1 MTIVILFN
9 SVALL
14 LIGLLNLHVLSVL
27 DEHEKA
33 IRLMADKYADYII
46 RIMNILNQ
54 ELKINQEII
63 KKWGDTDE

>member
-1 MTIVILFN
+1 MTIVILIN
-9 SVALL
+9 SVAIIFLG
-14 LIGLLNLHVLSVL
+14 IVNISVLNVL

-33 IRLMADKYADYII
+33 IRLMADKYADYMT

-54 ELKINQEII
+54 KLKINQEII

>member
-9 SVALL
+9 SVALIL
-14 LIGLLNLHVLSVL
+14 LILTNIHVLSVL
-27 DEHEKA
+27 DEHEKV
-33 IRLMADKYADYII
+33 IRLMADKYADYMI

-54 ELKINQEII
+54 ELKTNQEII